1 MKNKS
6 PKIFFKIFTYT
17 MVLVLVICLTAAL
30 LFWRQLLS
38 FLRAEQVRQLSA
50 SFQPMMEVI
59 TDTGKTPED
68 VKNIAR
74 EFANK
79 NQSFRFKIQEENG
92 NVIFTTGD
100 LDEDGSKGLLNE
112 VRVRLYTTV
121 AVTGEQIPIDKI
133 RFGVTRVIAD
143 KTLSDQIPGD
153 QIPIE
158 FLVSDQIP
166 LDIVLREQRRDARTN
181 YELIGFGAQIDFGV
195 LVLRSLLGVSIML
208 AIAVLG
214 AFVFA
219 WKITKPLE
227 DEIVR
232 EKAIEENQRLFF
244 SAASHE
250 LKTPI
255 AAERAL
261 VESMIAGVGDYK
273 DHRKYLRECL
283 KTLDSQSHLVSEILE
298 IVKLSDAEAGN
309 KNVSI
314 DLEEL
319 GNAVLEEYRPL
330 AEQRGLLINGEFKK
344 ARVQADGNLL
354 RLVLSNVMA
363 NAVQNTASG
372 GSVRVYTEEPQKARK
387 EKKGLRLC
395 VLNTGAQVPEEILPK
410 LFDPFFRADTART
423 GQGRTGLGLAIVKKA
438 LDRMKFSFALE
449 NTAEGVLFWA
459 DLPV

>member
-1 MKNKS
+1 
-6 PKIFFKIFTYT
+6 
-17 MVLVLVICLTAAL
+17 
-30 LFWRQLLS
+30 
-38 FLRAEQVRQLSA
+38 
-50 SFQPMMEVI
+50 
-59 TDTGKTPED
+59 
-68 VKNIAR
+68 
-74 EFANK
+74 
-79 NQSFRFKIQEENG
+79 
-92 NVIFTTGD
+92 
-100 LDEDGSKGLLNE
+100 
-112 VRVRLYTTV
+112 
-121 AVTGEQIPIDKI
+121 
-133 RFGVTRVIAD
+133 
-143 KTLSDQIPGD
+143 
-153 QIPIE
+153 
-158 FLVSDQIP
+158 
-166 LDIVLREQRRDARTN
+166 
-181 YELIGFGAQIDFGV
+181 
-195 LVLRSLLGVSIML
+195 
-208 AIAVLG
+208 
-214 AFVFA
+214 
-219 WKITKPLE
+219 
-227 DEIVR
+227 
-232 EKAIEENQRLFF
+232 
-244 SAASHE
+244 
-250 LKTPI
+250 
-255 AAERAL
+255 
-261 VESMIAGVGDYK
+261 MIAGVGDYK

>member
-166 LDIVLREQRRDARTN
+166 LDIVLREQRRNARTN

-195 LVLRSLLGVSIML
+195 LFLRSLLGVSIML

-219 WKITKPLE
+219 GK
-227 DEIVR
+227 
-232 EKAIEENQRLFF
+232 
-244 SAASHE
+244 
-250 LKTPI
+250 
-255 AAERAL
+255 
-261 VESMIAGVGDYK
+261 
-273 DHRKYLRECL
+273 
-283 KTLDSQSHLVSEILE
+283 
-298 IVKLSDAEAGN
+298 
-309 KNVSI
+309 
-314 DLEEL
+314 
-319 GNAVLEEYRPL
+319 
-330 AEQRGLLINGEFKK
+330 
-344 ARVQADGNLL
+344 
-354 RLVLSNVMA
+354 
-363 NAVQNTASG
+363 
-372 GSVRVYTEEPQKARK
+372 
-387 EKKGLRLC
+387 
-395 VLNTGAQVPEEILPK
+395 
-410 LFDPFFRADTART
+410 
-423 GQGRTGLGLAIVKKA
+423 
-438 LDRMKFSFALE
+438 
-449 NTAEGVLFWA
+449 
-459 DLPV
+459 